1 MAVSVQ
7 RIEYGMAVLRAW
19 RPEINEQRLVRLETA
34 ELKVATAAME
44 VR

>member
-1 MAVSVQ
+1 MAVSLQ
-7 RIEYGMAVLRAW
+7 RIEYGMASLIGW

-44 VR
+44 AR